1 MAGTPRD
8 KKLQEAREAREEAE
22 DSLLSGGERVS
33 KGRQRDDREESAGL
47 LRRLLRRILP

>member
-8 KKLQEAREAREEAE
+8 RKQQEAKAAREEAE

-33 KGRQRDDREESAGL
+33 KGRQRGDREDSAGL